1 LKRRR
6 SGSGK
11 LCSEGIRRMTADF
24 WTWSGLTILFLL
36 AFLLSLFHA
45 CLNTF
50 SKISLSR
57 FLENKAKEYRE
68 RILDLYDE
76 TRIAVDS
83 LRVILIIAFLIDLAR
98 LIPRLRHW
106 PIWFFLGSL
115 LVFFIFFD
123 YLPRLLNSLNKKVV
137 LRFLLPFFGLIHG
150 IAAPLTRML
159 RKLEEKQVEDEF
171 HEASEEEIE
180 TFIDEATEEGII
192 EEHEGELLKSV
203 VEFGDT
209 LVKEIM
215 TPRLDMV
222 LIRREATFGAL
233 RELLLKEKYSRIPV
247 YKERVDNIEG
257 IVIAKDLL
265 PYSGDEHKDLPIE
278 PIIRPVHF
286 VPESMKVS
294 RLLREFQRQIQKLA
308 IVVDEHG
315 GVSGLVTLEDLIEEI
330 VGEIQ
335 DEYDQDEEIPIK
347 ETGPGEYVV
356 SGDAS
361 VDDIEE
367 KFDQDIAADD
377 YVTVSGLIAH
387 HLGRLPKRGETF
399 EIKGLS
405 FEILEGGQKRI
416 KKVKVRASAGA
427 GTGGDNR
434 K

>member
-1 LKRRR
+1 
-6 SGSGK
+6 
-11 LCSEGIRRMTADF
+11 MTANF
-24 WTWSGLTILFLL
+24 WTWAGLTLLFLL
-36 AFLLSLFHA
+36 AFFLSLFHA

-57 FLENKAKEYRE
+57 FLEERAKEYRE
-68 RILDLYDE
+68 RILDRYDE

-83 LRVILIIAFLIDLAR
+83 LRVVFIIAFLIDISR
-98 LIPRLRHW
+98 LVPRPRHW
-106 PIWFFLGSL
+106 PIWIFLGSL

-123 YLPRLLNSLNKKVV
+123 YLPRLLNSLSKKAV
-137 LRFLLPFFGLIHG
+137 LRTLLPFFGFVDG
-150 IAAPLTRML
+150 IASPLTRLL
-159 RKLEEKQVEDEF
+159 RKLEEKQIEDEI

-215 TPRLDMV
+215 TPRLDMI
-222 LIRREATFGAL
+222 LIRREATFGTL
-233 RELLLKEKYSRIPV
+233 RELIQKEKYSRIPV
-247 YKERVDNIEG
+247 YKDRVDSIEG
-257 IVIAKDLL
+257 VVIAKDLL

-335 DEYDQDEEIPIK
+335 DEYDQDEEIPIE

-427 GTGGDNR
+427 GTGGENR